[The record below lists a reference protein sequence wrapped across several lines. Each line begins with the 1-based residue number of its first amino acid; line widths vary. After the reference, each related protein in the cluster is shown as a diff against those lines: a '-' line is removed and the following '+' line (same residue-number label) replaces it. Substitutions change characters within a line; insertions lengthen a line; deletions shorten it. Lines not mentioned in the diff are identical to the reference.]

1 MKSVVGERGQIVIP
15 KKIRERLRLEKGT
28 LLDVDTTDDNT
39 TILIKPLRKKRSD
52 WREWIGAFEGEKLT
66 EEYIRE
72 KKNEKERE
80 KRRWT
85 K

>member
-1 MKSVVGERGQIVIP
+1 MKSIVGERGQIVIP

-39 TILIKPLRKKRSD
+39 AILLKPLRKKRKD
-52 WREWIGAFEGEKLT
+52 WRDWIGAFEGEGLT
-66 EEYIRE
+66 GEYLKE
-72 KKNEKERE
+72 KKKEKERE
-80 KRRWT
+80 KRRWR